1 MAAETGNMTPSSR
14 QKPPSARIFTIGA
27 GFNVLDLEG
36 RLGLL
41 RIEVTQCPLEQFGR
55 ICDHDLLA
63 LLLETG
69 RIEVAERFC
78 ATDGWT
84 EPAVA
89 QKEESEIKS
98 PRILHQPRSPSG

>member
-1 MAAETGNMTPSSR
+1 MAAETGNITPSSR
-14 QKPPSARIFTIGA
+14 QKRPSARIFTIGA

-41 RIEVTQCPLEQFGR
+41 RVEVTQCPLERFGW
-55 ICDHDLLA
+55 ICGHDLLT